1 MSYTDIEI
9 ELEFSNYNGSMSVA
23 LSDTDSTIASLTD
36 VTDRFVT
43 INHRIHLPNKLKFV
57 ISNKNYNTDTLVD
70 HSNGNILSDKY
81 VKLSKLT
88 IGKMPVHSEK
98 FYNICS
104 YVNDCNEHVVYDLFW
119 AFNGVVT
126 IDLFE
131 SNFIKYLFLIDNKFK
146 HK

>member
-9 ELEFSNYNGSMSVA
+9 ELEFSNYNGSMSVVITDA
-23 LSDTDSTIASLTD
+23 DSTIASLTD
-36 VTDRFVT
+36 VEDRFVT
-43 INHRIHLPNKLKFV
+43 VKHQIHLPNKLVFAV
-57 ISNKNYNTDTLVD
+57 SNKNYATDTLVD
-70 HSNGNILSDKY
+70 NTNDAILADKY
-81 VKLSKLT
+81 VRLNQLT
-88 IGKMPVHSEK
+88 IGRMTINSEK

-104 YVNDCNEHVVYDLFW
+104 YVNDRNEHVTHDPFW

-131 SNFIKYLFLIDNKFK
+131 SNFIKYLFLINNKFK